1 MLPPVEQYLIQ
12 KEKRLFKG
20 FEEYNDITRFVFDLE
35 TTSLEPKDGRIFMI
49 GMKTNRGFHE
59 VIECATPEQ
68 EREGL
73 IKFFDTIDFLKPSII
88 GGYNSFNFDWYW
100 IFERSKAL
108 GLDIKKICKSLNP
121 QRTITQKEQM
131 LKLANEVERYPQV
144 SIWGYNVIDILH
156 SVRRAQAIN
165 SNIKSAGLKYITQY
179 LEDNIDWAEIYRGKK
194 SSAAPAPAAA
204 APVTSGDDVPMMGIK
219 LIKEFEGCHL
229 NAYPDPL
236 SGGLPITIGWGSTR
250 KKDGSPFKL
259 GESITQQEADDLLIS
274 QCKSQFIPAL
284 QKIPHWNEM
293 SDGKRG
299 ALLSFAY
306 NLGAG
311 FYGGDNFNTITK
323 RLKNKEWDLV
333 PDALYLYR
341 NPGSNVEAGLA
352 RRRKAEGE
360 AWKKG

>member
-1 MLPPVEQYLIQ
+1 MSSLWQ
-12 KEKRLFKG
+12 
-20 FEEYNDITRFVFDLE
+20 
-35 TTSLEPKDGRIFMI
+35 TS
-49 GMKTNRGFHE
+49 
-59 VIECATPEQ
+59 
-68 EREGL
+68 
-73 IKFFDTIDFLKPSII
+73 
-88 GGYNSFNFDWYW
+88 
-100 IFERSKAL
+100 
-108 GLDIKKICKSLNP
+108 
-121 QRTITQKEQM
+121 
-131 LKLANEVERYPQV
+131 
-144 SIWGYNVIDILH
+144 
-156 SVRRAQAIN
+156 
-165 SNIKSAGLKYITQY
+165 
-179 LEDNIDWAEIYRGKK
+179 GKVTSG
-194 SSAAPAPAAA
+194 SSAPAAA
-204 APVTSGDDVPMMGIK
+204 SGEVPMMGIK

-250 KKDGSPFKL
+250 KKDGSAFQMGDTL
-259 GESITQQEADDLLIS
+259 TQAEADELLID
-274 QCKSQFIPAL
+274 QCKKQFIPAL